1 MSSGAFDSESLP
13 RWVSQLAEKAAQPGF
28 ERWRQMVEGAGG
40 CTAPIR
46 LVGNS
51 ATIDADSGEVL
62 DTYSTRDE
70 PTEYLLVAC
79 GNRRAS
85 RCEPC
90 ARVYADDTFHLIRS
104 GLVGGRDIPPSVA
117 THPIVFA
124 TFTAPSFGA
133 VHSRTTT
140 ANGAVKPCH
149 PRRDGPSC
157 TVCHTEDA
165 PLLGQAL
172 DPNNYDYAGAVLWNN
187 RAGELWHMFIVYLR
201 RNLAEMLGV
210 SRSKLPK
217 VLRVE
222 YAKVAEYQA
231 RGVVH
236 FHAVIRLDG
245 PEGPDAHPPIGV
257 DTAVLREAIIKAA
270 RTSRIVA
277 PTAQGE
283 PQRVLRWGTQLD
295 LRPVALDAEW
305 TDQKVARY
313 IAKYATKGAEA
324 AGTVNRPLRSIK
336 YLHRVKGLSPQAR
349 NMIEACWR
357 LGGFDELAWLKLR
370 QWAHMLGYGGHFS
383 TKSRQYSTTLSAIR
397 TGRAEYRAREA
408 REAAGVAQLP
418 DVPRLRVG
426 SWQVAGTGYL
436 TTAEETWAESIRAQ
450 RRHMPIRRPE
460 TDPDGQDEQPAA
472 S

>member
-1 MSSGAFDSESLP
+1 MNSDGFDCKSLP
-13 RWVSQLAEKAAQPGF
+13 TWVWRIAEKAAQPGF

-46 LVGNS
+46 LVGDS
-51 ATIDADSGEVL
+51 ATIDANTGEVL

-70 PTEYLLVAC
+70 PTEYLLIAC

-104 GLVGGRDIPPSVA
+104 GLVGGRDVPASVA
-117 THPIVFA
+117 THPVVFA

-133 VHSRTTT
+133 VHSRTTD
-140 ANGAVKPCH
+140 ASGAVKPCH
-149 PRRDGPSC
+149 PRREGPSC
-157 TVCHTEDA
+157 KARHAEGD

-172 DPNNYDYAGAVLWNN
+172 DLERYDYAGAVLWNN
-187 RAGELWHMFIVYLR
+187 RAGALWHMFAVYLR

-210 SRSKLPK
+210 PRSKLPK
-217 VLRVE
+217 VLAIE

-231 RGVVH
+231 RGLVH

-245 PEGPDAHPPIGV
+245 PEGPSAHPPIGV
-257 DTAVLREAIIKAA
+257 NTAMLREAITAAA
-270 RTSRIVA
+270 RTARVIIPA
-277 PTAQGE
+277 TQGE
-283 PQRVLRWGTQLD
+283 PRRVLHWGTQLD
-295 LRPVALDAEW
+295 LRPVTMDTEW

-324 AGTVNRPLRSIK
+324 TGTVNRPIRSINH
-336 YLHRVKGLSPQAR
+336 LHRVKGLSIQAR
-349 NMIEACWR
+349 NMIEECWR
-357 LGGFDELAWLKLR
+357 LGGLDELAGLKLR

-383 TKSRQYSTTLSAIR
+383 SKSRHYSTTLGAMR
-397 TGRAEYRAREA
+397 TDRAEYRARQA
-408 REAAGVAQLP
+408 REAAGAAPLP
-418 DVPRLRVG
+418 DGPITRVG
-426 SWQVAGTGYL
+426 SWHVAGTGYL
-436 TTAEETWAESIRAQ
+436 TAAEETWAEAIRAQ
-450 RRHMPIRRPE
+450 RRHIPVRRPE
-460 TDPDGQDEQPAA
+460 HRSDPPTA

>member
-1 MSSGAFDSESLP
+1 MSSGGFNSGSLP
-13 RWVSQLAEKAAQPGF
+13 PWVGQLAEKAAQPGF

-51 ATIDADSGEVL
+51 ATIDADTGEVL

-104 GLVGGRDIPPSVA
+104 GLVGGRDIPSSVA

-133 VHSRTTT
+133 VHTRVTNP
-140 ANGAVKPCH
+140 NGVVKPCR

-157 TVCHTEDA
+157 TLRHPEGDS
-165 PLLGQAL
+165 LLGQAL
-172 DPNNYDYAGAVLWNN
+172 DSSDYDYAGAVLWNN
-187 RAGELWHMFIVYLR
+187 RAGELWHMFMVYLR

-222 YAKVAEYQA
+222 YAKVAEYQT

-257 DTAVLREAIIKAA
+257 DTDVLREAIIKAA

-283 PQRVLRWGTQLD
+283 PHRLLRWGTQLD
-295 LRPVALDAEW
+295 LRPVAMDTDW

-324 AGTVNRPLRSIK
+324 AGTVNRPLRGIK
-336 YLHRVKGLSPQAR
+336 HLNRVKGLSPQAR
-349 NMIEACWR
+349 NMIEECWR
-357 LGGFDELAWLKLR
+357 LGGLDELASLKLR

-383 TKSRQYSTTLSAIR
+383 TKSRQYSTTLRAIQ
-397 TGRAEYRAREA
+397 TDRAEYRAHEA
-408 REAAGVAQLP
+408 REAAGVPQLP
-418 DVPRLRVG
+418 DVPLLRVG
-426 SWQVAGTGYL
+426 SWRVAGTGYV
-436 TTAEETWAESIRAQ
+436 TPAEETWAEAIRDQ
-450 RRHMPIRRPE
+450 RRRRPIRRRG
-460 TDPDGQDEQPAA
+460 TDASREDEQATA

>member
-1 MSSGAFDSESLP
+1 MSSEGFYNDALP
-13 RWVSQLAEKAAQPGF
+13 RWVSQIAEKAAQPGF
-28 ERWRQMVEGAGG
+28 ERWRQMVEGARG

-51 ATIDADSGEVL
+51 ATIDADTGEVL
-62 DTYSTRDE
+62 DTYSTHDE

-90 ARVYADDTFHLIRS
+90 ARVYADDTFHLIHS
-104 GLVGGRDIPPSVA
+104 GISGGRDIPSSIA
-117 THPIVFA
+117 THPMVFA

-133 VHSRTTT
+133 VHSRV
-140 ANGAVKPCH
+140 ANASGAVKPCH

-157 TVCHTEDA
+157 VERHAEGD
-165 PLLGQAL
+165 PLLGQAI
-172 DPNNYDYAGAVLWNN
+172 DPNSYDYDGAALWNN
-187 RAGELWHMFIVYLR
+187 RAGELWHIFAVYLR
-201 RNLAEMLGV
+201 RSLAELLGIP
-210 SRSKLPK
+210 RSKLSK

-222 YAKVAEYQA
+222 YAKVAEYQV

-245 PEGPDAHPPIGV
+245 PGGPCTEPPFGI
-257 DTAVLREAIIKAA
+257 DTHMLCEAITEAA
-270 RTSRIVA
+270 RTARVIMPAVC
-277 PTAQGE
+277 TE
-283 PQRVLRWGTQLD
+283 PERTLRWGTQLD
-295 LRPVALDAEW
+295 LRPIAMDAEW
-305 TDQKVARY
+305 NDQKVARY

-324 AGTVNRPLRSIK
+324 VGTVNRPLRGIK
-336 YLHRVKGLSPQAR
+336 HLHRVNGLPHQAR
-349 NMIEACWR
+349 SMIEACWR
-357 LGGFDELAWLKLR
+357 LGGLEELTWLKLR

-383 TKSRQYSTTLSAIR
+383 SKSRQYSTTLTVIR
-397 TGRAEYRAREA
+397 TSRAEYRARQA
-408 REAAGVAQLP
+408 REAAGVPELP
-418 DVPRLRVG
+418 DVPLLRVG

-450 RRHMPIRRPE
+450 RRHSRIRRPE
-460 TDPDGQDEQPAA
+460 TESDGKDERPAA

>member
-1 MSSGAFDSESLP
+1 MSSEDFNIESVP
-13 RWVSQLAEKAAQPGF
+13 RWVSQIAEKAAQPGF

-40 CTAPIR
+40 CTSPIH
-46 LVGNS
+46 LIGNS
-51 ATIDADSGEVL
+51 TTIDADTGEVL

-90 ARVYADDTFHLIRS
+90 ARMYADDTFHLIRS
-104 GLVGGRDIPPSVA
+104 GLIGGRDIPSSIA

-124 TFTAPSFGA
+124 TFTAPSFGP
-133 VHSRTTT
+133 VHGRITNAS
-140 ANGAVKPCH
+140 GAVKPCH
-149 PRRDGPSC
+149 PRRGGPSC
-157 TVCHTEDA
+157 TERHAKGD

-172 DPNNYDYAGAVLWNN
+172 DPSCYDYAGAALWNN
-187 RAGELWHMFIVYLR
+187 RAGELWHRFTVYLP

-210 SRSKLPK
+210 RRSKLSK

-245 PEGPDAHPPIGV
+245 PEGPSAHPSASV
-257 DTAVLREAIIKAA
+257 DTDTLCDAITAAA
-270 RTSRIVA
+270 RSSRVVMSSV
-277 PTAQGE
+277 QDQDE
-283 PQRVLRWGTQLD
+283 PQHVLRWGTQLD
-295 LRPVALDAEW
+295 LRPVSTDTEW
-305 TDQKVARY
+305 TDQNMARY

-336 YLHRVKGLSPQAR
+336 HLHRVKSLSPQAR

-357 LGGFDELAWLKLR
+357 LGGFDELLR
-370 QWAHMLGYGGHFS
+370 PGLGGRVHL
-383 TKSRQYSTTLSAIR
+383 RRRECPR
-397 TGRAEYRAREA
+397 T
-408 REAAGVAQLP
+408 
-418 DVPRLRVG
+418 
-426 SWQVAGTGYL
+426 
-436 TTAEETWAESIRAQ
+436 
-450 RRHMPIRRPE
+450 
-460 TDPDGQDEQPAA
+460 
-472 S
+472 

>member
-1 MSSGAFDSESLP
+1 MNSAGFDNDALP
-13 RWVSQLAEKAAQPGF
+13 RWVSQIAEKAAQPGF
-28 ERWRQMVEGAGG
+28 ERWRQMVEGTGG

-51 ATIDADSGEVL
+51 ATIDADTGEVL
-62 DTYSTRDE
+62 DTYSTHDE

-104 GLVGGRDIPPSVA
+104 GISGGRDIPPSIA
-117 THPIVFA
+117 THPMVFA

-133 VHSRTTT
+133 VHNRVPNAS
-140 ANGAVKPCH
+140 GGVKPCH
-149 PRRDGPSC
+149 PRREGPSC
-157 TVCHTEDA
+157 IERHAEGD
-165 PLLGQAL
+165 PLLGQAIE
-172 DPNNYDYAGAVLWNN
+172 PNSYDYNGAALWNN
-187 RAGELWHMFIVYLR
+187 RAGELWHIFAVYLR
-201 RNLAEMLGV
+201 RSLAELLGL
-210 SRSKLPK
+210 SRSKLSK

-222 YAKVAEYQA
+222 YAKVAEYQL

-245 PEGPDAHPPIGV
+245 PEGPCTEPPAGM
-257 DTAVLREAIIKAA
+257 DTHVLREAITEAA
-270 RTSRIVA
+270 RAARVIMPAVCT
-277 PTAQGE
+277 E
-283 PQRVLRWGTQLD
+283 PERTLRWGTQLD
-295 LRPVALDAEW
+295 LRPIAMDTEW
-305 TDQKVARY
+305 NDQKVARY

-324 AGTVNRPLRSIK
+324 VGTVNRPLHCVK
-336 YLHRVKGLSPQAR
+336 HLDRVKGLSPQAK

-357 LGGFDELAWLKLR
+357 LGGLEELTWLKLR

-383 TKSRQYSTTLSAIR
+383 SKSRQYSTTLTAIR
-397 TGRAEYRAREA
+397 VSRTEFKAREA
-408 REAAGVAQLP
+408 RQAAGVPELP
-418 DVPRLRVG
+418 DVPLFRIG

-436 TTAEETWAESIRAQ
+436 TAAEETWAESIRAQ
-450 RRHMPIRRPE
+450 RRHSRIRRPE
-460 TDPDGQDEQPAA
+460 TEPDGKDEQPVA

>member
-1 MSSGAFDSESLP
+1 MSSEDFNIESLP
-13 RWVSQLAEKAAQPGF
+13 RWVRQIAEKAAQPGF
-28 ERWRQMVEGAGG
+28 ERWRQMVAGAGG

-51 ATIDADSGEVL
+51 TTVDADTGEVL

-104 GLVGGRDIPPSVA
+104 GLIGGRDVPQSV
-117 THPIVFA
+117 TKHPIVFA

-133 VHSRTTT
+133 VHSRIIN
-140 ANGAVKPCH
+140 ASGAVKPCH
-149 PRRDGPSC
+149 PRREGPSC
-157 TVCHTEDA
+157 TQRHAEGD

-172 DPNNYDYAGAVLWNN
+172 DPTCYDYAGAVLWNN
-187 RAGELWHMFIVYLR
+187 RAGELWHMFTVYLR
-201 RNLAEMLGV
+201 RTLAEMLGLP
-210 SRSKLPK
+210 RSKLSK
-217 VLRVE
+217 VMRVE

-245 PEGPDAHPPIGV
+245 PEGPDTEPPFGI
-257 DTAVLREAIIKAA
+257 DTDTLCEAITEAA
-270 RTSRIVA
+270 RTARVVMPA
-277 PTAQGE
+277 VQNE
-283 PQRVLRWGTQLD
+283 PERTLCWGTQLD
-295 LRPVALDAEW
+295 LRPVAMDAGW
-305 TDQKVARY
+305 NDQRVARY

-324 AGTVNRPLRSIK
+324 VGTVNRPLRSIEH
-336 YLHRVKGLSPQAR
+336 LHRVKGLSPQAR
-349 NMIEACWR
+349 NMIEVCWR
-357 LGGFDELAWLKLR
+357 LGRLEELNWLKLR

-383 TKSRQYSTTLSAIR
+383 TKSRQYSTTLTAIR
-397 TGRAEYRAREA
+397 ASRAEYRAREG
-408 REAAGVAQLP
+408 REAAGAPQLP
-418 DVPRLRVG
+418 DVPLVRVG

-436 TTAEETWAESIRAQ
+436 TAAEETWAESIRAQ
-450 RRHMPIRRPE
+450 RRHSRIRRPE
-460 TDPDGQDEQPAA
+460 TEPDRTDAQPAA

>member
-1 MSSGAFDSESLP
+1 MSSEDFNIESLP
-13 RWVSQLAEKAAQPGF
+13 RWVRQIAEKAAQPGF
-28 ERWRQMVEGAGG
+28 ERWRQMVAGAGG

-51 ATIDADSGEVL
+51 TTVDADTGEVL

-90 ARVYADDTFHLIRS
+90 ASVYADDTFHLIRS
-104 GLVGGRDIPPSVA
+104 GLIGGRDIPQSV
-117 THPIVFA
+117 TKHPIVFA

-133 VHSRTTT
+133 VHSRIIN
-140 ANGAVKPCH
+140 ASGAVKPCH
-149 PRRDGPSC
+149 PRREGPSC
-157 TVCHTEDA
+157 TQRHAEGD

-172 DPNNYDYAGAVLWNN
+172 DPTCYDYAGAVLWNN
-187 RAGELWHMFIVYLR
+187 RAGELWHMFTVYLR
-201 RNLAEMLGV
+201 RTLAEMLGLP
-210 SRSKLPK
+210 RSKLSK
-217 VLRVE
+217 VMRVE

-245 PEGPDAHPPIGV
+245 PEGPDTEPPFGI
-257 DTAVLREAIIKAA
+257 DTDTLCEAITEAA
-270 RTSRIVA
+270 RTARVVMPA
-277 PTAQGE
+277 VQNE
-283 PQRVLRWGTQLD
+283 PERTLCWGTQLD
-295 LRPVALDAEW
+295 LRPVAMDAGW
-305 TDQKVARY
+305 NDQRVARY

-324 AGTVNRPLRSIK
+324 VGTVNRPLRSIEH
-336 YLHRVKGLSPQAR
+336 LHRVKGLSPQAR
-349 NMIEACWR
+349 NMIEVCWR
-357 LGGFDELAWLKLR
+357 LGRLEELNWLKLR

-383 TKSRQYSTTLSAIR
+383 TKSRQYSTTLTAIR
-397 TGRAEYRAREA
+397 ASRAEYRAREG
-408 REAAGVAQLP
+408 REAAGVPQLP
-418 DVPRLRVG
+418 DVPLVRVG

-436 TTAEETWAESIRAQ
+436 TAAEETWAESIRAQ
-450 RRHMPIRRPE
+450 RRHSLIRRPE
-460 TDPDGQDEQPAA
+460 TEPDRTDAQPAA

>member
-1 MSSGAFDSESLP
+1 MSSEDFNIESLP
-13 RWVSQLAEKAAQPGF
+13 RWVRQIAEKAAQPGF
-28 ERWRQMVEGAGG
+28 ERWRQMVAGAGG

-51 ATIDADSGEVL
+51 TTVDADTGEVL

-104 GLVGGRDIPPSVA
+104 GLIGGRDIPQSV
-117 THPIVFA
+117 TKHPIVFA

-133 VHSRTTT
+133 VHSRIIN
-140 ANGAVKPCH
+140 ASGAVKPCH
-149 PRRDGPSC
+149 PRREGPSC
-157 TVCHTEDA
+157 TQRHAEGD

-172 DPNNYDYAGAVLWNN
+172 DPTCYDYAGAVLWNN
-187 RAGELWHMFIVYLR
+187 RAGELWHMFTVYLR
-201 RNLAEMLGV
+201 RTLAEMLGLP
-210 SRSKLPK
+210 RSKLSK
-217 VLRVE
+217 VMRVE

-245 PEGPDAHPPIGV
+245 PEGPDTEPPFGI
-257 DTAVLREAIIKAA
+257 DTDTLCEAITEAA
-270 RTSRIVA
+270 RTARVVMPA
-277 PTAQGE
+277 VQNE
-283 PQRVLRWGTQLD
+283 PKRTLCWGTQLD
-295 LRPVALDAEW
+295 LRPVAMDAGW
-305 TDQKVARY
+305 NDQRVARY

-324 AGTVNRPLRSIK
+324 VGTVNRPLRSIEH
-336 YLHRVKGLSPQAR
+336 LHRVKGLSPQAR
-349 NMIEACWR
+349 NMIEVCWR
-357 LGGFDELAWLKLR
+357 LGRLEELNWLKLR

-383 TKSRQYSTTLSAIR
+383 TKSRQYSTTLTAIR
-397 TGRAEYRAREA
+397 ASRAEYRARER
-408 REAAGVAQLP
+408 REAAGAPQLP
-418 DVPRLRVG
+418 DVPLVRVG

-436 TTAEETWAESIRAQ
+436 TAAEETWAESIRAQ
-450 RRHMPIRRPE
+450 RRHSRIRRPE
-460 TDPDGQDEQPAA
+460 TEPDRTDAQPAA

>member
-1 MSSGAFDSESLP
+1 MSSVDFNSESPP

-51 ATIDADSGEVL
+51 ATIDADTGEVL

-104 GLVGGRDIPPSVA
+104 GLIGGRDIPPSVA

-124 TFTAPSFGA
+124 TLTAPSFGA
-133 VHSRTTT
+133 VHSS
-140 ANGAVKPCH
+140 AINASGAVKPCH

-157 TVCHTEDA
+157 TVRHAEGDS
-165 PLLGQAL
+165 LLGQAL
-172 DPNNYDYAGAVLWNN
+172 DPNCYDYAGAALWNN
-187 RAGELWHMFIVYLR
+187 RAGELWHMFTVYLR
-201 RNLAEMLGV
+201 RNLAEMIGV
-210 SRSKLPK
+210 SRSKLSK

-222 YAKVAEYQA
+222 YAKVAEYQT

-245 PEGPDAHPPIGV
+245 PEGPGAYPPIGI
-257 DTAVLREAIIKAA
+257 DTGILREAITAAA
-270 RTSRIVA
+270 RVARIVI
-277 PTAQGE
+277 PSAQGE
-283 PQRVLRWGTQLD
+283 PQRAFHWGTQLD
-295 LRPVALDAEW
+295 IRPVAMDAEW

-336 YLHRVKGLSPQAR
+336 HLHQVKGLSTQAR

-357 LGGFDELAWLKLR
+357 LGGRDELASLKLR

-383 TKSRQYSTTLSAIR
+383 TKSRHYSTTLSAIR
-397 TGRAEYRAREA
+397 SCRAEYRAREA
-408 REAAGVAQLP
+408 REAAGVCP
-418 DVPRLRVG
+418 F
-426 SWQVAGTGYL
+426 TGG
-436 TTAEETWAESIRAQ
+436 AVMSCR
-450 RRHMPIRRPE
+450 
-460 TDPDGQDEQPAA
+460 
-472 S
+472 

>member
-1 MSSGAFDSESLP
+1 MSSGDFNGDSLP
-13 RWVSQLAEKAAQPGF
+13 RWVSQIAEKATQPGF

-46 LVGNS
+46 LVGSS
-51 ATIDADSGEVL
+51 ATIDADTGEVL

-104 GLVGGRDIPPSVA
+104 GLTGGRDIPPSVA
-117 THPIVFA
+117 AHPIVFA

-133 VHSRTTT
+133 VHSRAIH

-157 TVCHTEDA
+157 TVRHAEGDS
-165 PLLGQAL
+165 LLGQAL
-172 DPNNYDYAGAVLWNN
+172 DPNCYDYAGAALWNN
-187 RAGELWHMFIVYLR
+187 RAGELWHMFTVYLR
-201 RNLAEMLGV
+201 RNLAEILGF
-210 SRSKLPK
+210 SRSKLSK

-222 YAKVAEYQA
+222 YAKVAEYQI

-245 PEGPDAHPPIGV
+245 PEGPSAHPPIGAHT
-257 DTAVLREAIIKAA
+257 DALCDAITAAA
-270 RTSRIVA
+270 RAARIVIPA
-277 PTAQGE
+277 AHGE

-295 LRPVALDAEW
+295 LRPVAMDAEW

-336 YLHRVKGLSPQAR
+336 HLDRVKGLAPVTAPLPRKSGR
-349 NMIEACWR
+349 NR
-357 LGGFDELAWLKLR
+357 SVLNVVTYPSD
-370 QWAHMLGYGGHFS
+370 
-383 TKSRQYSTTLSAIR
+383 
-397 TGRAEYRAREA
+397 
-408 REAAGVAQLP
+408 
-418 DVPRLRVG
+418 DPRLTPMGRTSNKRRDGGISREG
-426 SWQVAGTGYL
+426 SIHLRRALIELGIGLWQRDPARP
-436 TTAEETWAESIRAQ
+436 A
-450 RRHMPIRRPE
+450 MP
-460 TDPDGQDEQPAA
+460 TPA
-472 S
+472 

>member
-1 MSSGAFDSESLP
+1 MSSAGFDNDALP
-13 RWVSQLAEKAAQPGF
+13 RWVSQIAEKAAQPGF

-51 ATIDADSGEVL
+51 VTIDADTGEVL
-62 DTYSTRDE
+62 DTYSTHDE

-104 GLVGGRDIPPSVA
+104 GISGGGDIPPSIA
-117 THPIVFA
+117 THPMVFA
-124 TFTAPSFGA
+124 TFTAPSFGP
-133 VHSRTTT
+133 VHSRVTNASGT
-140 ANGAVKPCH
+140 VKPCH

-157 TVCHTEDA
+157 IERHVEGD
-165 PLLGQAL
+165 PLLGQAI
-172 DPNNYDYAGAVLWNN
+172 DPNSYDYDGAALWNN
-187 RAGELWHMFIVYLR
+187 RAGDLWHIFSVYLR
-201 RNLAEMLGV
+201 RGLAELLGI
-210 SRSKLPK
+210 SRSKLSK

-222 YAKVAEYQA
+222 YAKVAEYQV

-245 PEGPDAHPPIGV
+245 PQGPCTEPPSGI
-257 DTAVLREAIIKAA
+257 DTHMLCEAITEATRTA
-270 RTSRIVA
+270 RVIMPAMCSERERT
-277 PTAQGE
+277 
-283 PQRVLRWGTQLD
+283 LRWGTQLD
-295 LRPVALDAEW
+295 LRPIVVDAEW
-305 TDQKVARY
+305 NDQKVARY

-324 AGTVNRPLRSIK
+324 VGTANRPLRSVK
-336 YLHRVKGLSPQAR
+336 HLNRVKGLSLQAR

-357 LGGFDELAWLKLR
+357 LGELEEFAWLKLR

-383 TKSRQYSTTLSAIR
+383 SKSRQYSTTLTAIR
-397 TGRAEYRAREA
+397 ASRAEYRAREA
-408 REAAGVAQLP
+408 RQAAGVPDLP
-418 DVPRLRVG
+418 DVSLLRVG

-436 TTAEETWAESIRAQ
+436 TAAEETWAESIRAQ
-450 RRHMPIRRPE
+450 RRYSRIRRPE
-460 TDPDGQDEQPAA
+460 TEPDGKGEQPAA